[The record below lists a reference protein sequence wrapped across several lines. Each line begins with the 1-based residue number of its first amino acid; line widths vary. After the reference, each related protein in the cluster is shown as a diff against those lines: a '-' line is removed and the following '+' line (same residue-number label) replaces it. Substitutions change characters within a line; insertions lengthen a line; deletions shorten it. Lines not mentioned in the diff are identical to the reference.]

1 VGPLMPKLQKG
12 LGDTAAAMI
21 YPAGGVGKMN
31 NMPIADTQGLGISSK
46 SQNKELAA
54 DFLKFLHTPE
64 RLQAIWDQVKALP
77 TDTTWDGSVIKD
89 PVIASIWRDWMHNPS
104 SVPYISNLMP
114 TLFWTDAM
122 FVNSQK
128 IISGEFTAEQAAEN
142 AQAVAQKWREQ
153 NPDLLEK
160 YTTWAGDLK
169 L

>member
-1 VGPLMPKLQKG
+1 
-12 LGDTAAAMI
+12 DI
-21 YPAGGVGKMN
+21 
-31 NMPIADTQGLGISSK
+31 
-46 SQNKELAA
+46 AA
-54 DFLKFLHTPE
+54 DFLKFLHTDE
-64 RLQAIWDQVKALP
+64 RVKALWEGVGVLP
-77 TDTTWDGSVIKD
+77 TDSTWDGSVIKD
-89 PVIASIWRDWMHNPS
+89 PVIKEIWSTWMHGDA
-104 SVPYISNLMP
+104 VPYISNLMP